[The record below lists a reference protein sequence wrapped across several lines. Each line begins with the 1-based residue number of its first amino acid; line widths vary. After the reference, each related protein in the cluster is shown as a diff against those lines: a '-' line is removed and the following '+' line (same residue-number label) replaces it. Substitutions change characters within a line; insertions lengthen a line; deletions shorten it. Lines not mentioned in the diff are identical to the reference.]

1 MNLISTVTG
10 DWAIFDCEPAEN
22 LCGFLCKKVNSDPN
36 QVLIGIRQNDMDQR
50 PDPDPDQQ
58 ETTFNISP
66 YIFRLVWKADI
77 LMGQVKDQFPP
88 PAEIDANSVLK
99 GHTVD
104 R

>member
-1 MNLISTVTG
+1 
-10 DWAIFDCEPAEN
+10 
-22 LCGFLCKKVNSDPN
+22 LCKNLDSDLGSGSAGSSCG
-36 QVLIGIRQNDMDQR
+36 VG
-50 PDPDPDQQ
+50 PDQQ
-58 ETTFNISP
+58 EKTTFTISP

>member
-1 MNLISTVTG
+1 MNKRRRHLI
-10 DWAIFDCEPAEN
+10 
-22 LCGFLCKKVNSDPN
+22 
-36 QVLIGIRQNDMDQR
+36 
-50 PDPDPDQQ
+50 
-58 ETTFNISP
+58 P
-66 YIFRLVWKADI
+66 YFTLHCRLVWKADI